1 MSEAV
6 VEGESDEQGRNNV
19 LWVKIRACE
28 NMVANCVNQYLN
40 TDYEAR
46 KSGDVVDLLDIFLF
60 YYKQIGAKAKVAQL
74 TVIRNCT
81 LTAEL
86 PFLQENLSFLLT
98 NVRASMQHVYEREK

>member
-1 MSEAV
+1 
-6 VEGESDEQGRNNV
+6 
-19 LWVKIRACE
+19 
-28 NMVANCVNQYLN
+28 MVANCVNQYLN

-60 YYKQIGAKAKVAQL
+60 YYKQIGAKAKAAQL

-86 PFLQENLSFLLT
+86 PFLQENLSFLLS